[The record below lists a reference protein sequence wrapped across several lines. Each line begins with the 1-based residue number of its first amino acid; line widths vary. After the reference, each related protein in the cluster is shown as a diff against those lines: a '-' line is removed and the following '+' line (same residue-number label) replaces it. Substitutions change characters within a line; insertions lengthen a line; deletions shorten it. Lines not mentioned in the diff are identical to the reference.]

1 MSNPLHQK
9 DPKAHERPPIP
20 LPDPDEVRHTFDV
33 AMAKVRERQGFYVAM
48 AAIVLLVTIGAIF
61 LLNLSP
67 SVEPNEFASVWQR
80 ADAAKRKLAADESAR
95 SELAALEAYLP
106 EVRGTKAEGEALWL
120 LGICYYREAWTS
132 DKATPADRK
141 PALDKAI
148 AFLSELE
155 QPKFDELLITKQN
168 WFTTGAVAPT
178 TALLKQARAD
188 LDWVNTNAYTEPTPN
203 PDIVAVLR
211 TSEGDVHIQF
221 FPDLSPEHVKN
232 FITLACAG
240 TYNETLFHFARKGE
254 AGKPLGVMGGDPYT
268 FFYNDPKNKK
278 EILRWG
284 NGGVGYEVPPEGGR
298 YRIAHRAGIVTSQM
312 SNNADWD
319 NGSQFM
325 LMTGTDI
332 DLDKQHTPFAKVV
345 EGQGI
350 VDRIAGRTTAG
361 EHGPFK
367 DDADFSTI
375 ATRDLIVNP
384 AILHKV
390 ILYDHGKAMAHDFPL
405 LDGEKS
411 LASLSSTPVQPLEG
425 DAAYCGRLLRSP
437 DGAGE
442 IRLGLD
448 IPFPDG
454 VDAAKADPKGERIHP
469 DGTSGAENQAPP
481 PDKPSDKAP
490 DKPSDEPPG
499 DSGK

>member
-48 AAIVLLVTIGAIF
+48 AAIVLLATIGVIF
-61 LLNLSP
+61 VLNLGP
-67 SVEPNEFASVWQR
+67 SAPPNEFASVWRR
-80 ADAAKRKLAADESAR
+80 ADAVKRKLAADESAR

-106 EVRGTKAEGEALWL
+106 QVRGTKAEGEALWL

-132 DKATPADRK
+132 DKATAAERK
-141 PALDKAI
+141 PAIEKAI
-148 AFLSELE
+148 GFLTELE

-168 WFTTGAVAPT
+168 WFTSSAVAPT
-178 TALLKQARAD
+178 AALLKQARAD
-188 LDWVNTNAYTEPTPN
+188 LDWVDANAYTEPLPN
-203 PDIVAVLR
+203 PDVVAVLR

-221 FPDLSPEHVKN
+221 FPDLCPEHVKN
-232 FITLACAG
+232 FITLARKG
-240 TYNETLFHFARKGE
+240 TYNETLFHFARKGD
-254 AGKPLGVMGGDPYT
+254 AAKPLGVMGGDPYT
-268 FFYNDPKNKK
+268 FFYNDPNNKAQ
-278 EILRWG
+278 ILRWG

-350 VDRIAGRTTAG
+350 VDRIAGKTTAG
-361 EHGPFK
+361 EHAPYK

-375 ATRDLIVNP
+375 ATRDLIVAP
-384 AILHKV
+384 ATLHKV
-390 ILYDHGKAMAHDFPL
+390 IVYEKGKAMDHDFPL
-405 LDGEKS
+405 LEGERS

-448 IPFPDG
+448 VPFPDG
-454 VDAAKADPKGERIHP
+454 TEIEKADPKGERIQRDANTGP
-469 DGTSGAENQAPP
+469 Q
-481 PDKPSDKAP
+481 DKAP
-490 DKPSDEPPG
+490 SNPEKPAEEPADEPADGSPG
-499 DSGK
+499 N